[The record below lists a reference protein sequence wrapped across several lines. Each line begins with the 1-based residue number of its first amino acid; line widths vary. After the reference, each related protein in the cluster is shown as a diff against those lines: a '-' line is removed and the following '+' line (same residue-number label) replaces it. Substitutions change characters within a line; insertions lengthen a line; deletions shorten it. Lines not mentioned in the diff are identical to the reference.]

1 MVRRITHSLVKALR
15 QVREFAGLSDAA
27 LLEVVGASV
36 NLFFPAGAVV
46 FRKGATSDGLYVVLS
61 GRVIVADEPGGPEV
75 AQIGP
80 GDYFGEQS
88 LLLETTR
95 SHSVAAVQDAEILVL
110 PASSF
115 QRLLEGNPVLAGQVE
130 DKLRAR
136 LAATDGPGS
145 AGQGP
150 AAG

>member
-46 FRKGATSDGLYVVLS
+46 FRKGAASDGLYVVLS
-61 GRVIVADEPGGPEV
+61 GRVTVADEPGGAEV

-88 LLLETTR
+88 LLLETVR
-95 SHSVAAVQDAEILVL
+95 SHSVAAVEDAEILVL
-110 PASSF
+110 PISSF
-115 QRLLEGNPVLAGQVE
+115 QALLEGNPVLAGQVE

-136 LAATDGPGS
+136 LAATDAPGS
-145 AGQGP
+145 AEPGP